1 MSTASPITLPDSPLV
16 WTVDAAA
23 VTKRNLY
30 RYIRVPTLLLFSTIQ
45 PVMFV
50 LLFTYVF
57 GGSIRVPGVDHY
69 VDYLI
74 SYLGGEPC
82 RSGMLVRGMFERLP
96 GVCGPCVSRQS
107 ALTVDGACSFDAPSS
122 TLTEPRT
129 VHAVKSRNYGVSSLN
144 TNSGPWLRFT
154 VQLRVP

>member
-1 MSTASPITLPDSPLV
+1 MSAASTTLPNSPLL
-16 WTVDAAA
+16 WTVADAAA

-57 GGSIRVPGVDHY
+57 GGSIRVPGVDRY

-74 SYLGGEPC
+74 PY
-82 RSGMLVRGMFERLP
+82 
-96 GVCGPCVSRQS
+96 
-107 ALTVDGACSFDAPSS
+107 PSS
-122 TLTEPRT
+122 
-129 VHAVKSRNYGVSSLN
+129 
-144 TNSGPWLRFT
+144 
-154 VQLRVP
+154 

>member
-1 MSTASPITLPDSPLV
+1 MSTASPTTLPNSPLV
-16 WTVDAAA
+16 WTVADAAA

-74 SYLGGEPC
+74 PGI
-82 RSGMLVRGMFERLP
+82 LVQTVIFGSIQTGVALAEDLSRG
-96 GVCGPCVSRQS
+96 
-107 ALTVDGACSFDAPSS
+107 
-122 TLTEPRT
+122 
-129 VHAVKSRNYGVSSLN
+129 
-144 TNSGPWLRFT
+144 
-154 VQLRVP
+154 

>member
-16 WTVDAAA
+16 WTVADAAA

-74 SYLGGEPC
+74 RYPVWSRVQGRGQQHAEAVHSLK
-82 RSGMLVRGMFERLP
+82 RS
-96 GVCGPCVSRQS
+96 
-107 ALTVDGACSFDAPSS
+107 TVYQGFMA
-122 TLTEPRT
+122 
-129 VHAVKSRNYGVSSLN
+129 HARAGYRS
-144 TNSGPWLRFT
+144 
-154 VQLRVP
+154 

>member
-16 WTVDAAA
+16 WTVADAAA

-74 SYLGGEPC
+74 RYQGGCEHEEGLHSGQK
-82 RSGMLVRGMFERLP
+82 RSRAFTRTL
-96 GVCGPCVSRQS
+96 
-107 ALTVDGACSFDAPSS
+107 ADGC
-122 TLTEPRT
+122 
-129 VHAVKSRNYGVSSLN
+129 
-144 TNSGPWLRFT
+144 
-154 VQLRVP
+154 